1 MRSAT
6 RIAGVALASLA
17 AISTISGCSSPP
29 SRFYMLAATARPEGA
44 APAAYGVVIDGVGI
58 PAVVDRS
65 QFVVQQGPNRVLI
78 DEFNRWA
85 APLGASVART
95 VAENLVVLLANT
107 RIVSGPLAPSFDP
120 AYRVTIDVQRF
131 ESIPG
136 EAATLDALWVVRQ
149 GVTSSSGRT
158 TVREPVRGE
167 GYDALAAGHS
177 RAIASL
183 SRDIAAVIRELR
195 ALQNPNAP

>member
-1 MRSAT
+1 MSSAT

-17 AISTISGCSSPP
+17 AIAGCSSPP
-29 SRFYMLAATARPEGA
+29 SRFYTLAATARPEGA
-44 APAAYGVVIDGVGI
+44 APADYGVVIDGVGI

-85 APLGASVART
+85 APLGAGVART
-95 VAENLVVLLANT
+95 VAENLVVLLANP
-107 RIVSGPLAPSFDP
+107 RVVSGPLAPSFDP
-120 AYRVTIDVQRF
+120 AYRVAIDVQRF

-136 EAATLDALWVVRQ
+136 EATTLDALWVVRR
-149 GVTSSSGRT
+149 GASSSSGRT
-158 TVREPVRGE
+158 TVREPVQGE
-167 GYDALAAGHS
+167 GFDALAAGHS

-183 SRDIAAVIRELR
+183 SRDIAAAIGELR
-195 ALQNPNAP
+195 TLQHPNAP